1 MIYLYMSKIEKLVQ
15 KFLSIPKDLTWEE
28 FSKVLNHYGY
38 VELKK
43 KGKTGGSRRKFINR
57 KRDNEVIIVHKP
69 HPQNVVKKYII
80 EQAIEKIGV

>member
-1 MIYLYMSKIEKLVQ
+1 MSKIEKLIQ

-43 KGKTGGSRRKFINR
+43 KGKTGGSRRKFINN
-57 KRDNEVIIVHKP
+57 KKDNDVIIAHKP

-80 EQAIEKIGV
+80 EQAIEKLDLK